1 LPLIKIKKSQI
12 LKKKKKK
19 KEGRSN
25 LPHVYELMCKEAKG
39 YIKED
44 TVVPEYTQFEKCTYF
59 GNVWEGSKRM
69 NSKLQIAAASE
80 DLSHW

>member
-1 LPLIKIKKSQI
+1 
-12 LKKKKKK
+12 
-19 KEGRSN
+19 
-25 LPHVYELMCKEAKG
+25 MCKEAKG